1 LKKNDNEKKKNRITK
16 RLLITVLLVLLV
28 LGVAVY
34 TTDEQVRSYI
44 NKNIIKSEVTE
55 NSIRAI
61 EINAQENPK
70 IYAYSRYISVFSKN
84 ELKLYDASASLYK
97 TLNIEISK
105 PLMTSAGRYLV
116 MAENDGKTIYLVE
129 DANIVWKNEVEGN
142 ILKIN
147 VNENGYVSVI
157 VKNNTY
163 KSIIY
168 VYSPDGTS
176 LFKRYLSS
184 SLAVV
189 TDISKDN
196 KYLVFG
202 EIDYSGISIKSNI
215 EVISIELAVKDPK
228 NSTEIKYNA
237 EDGKIITN
245 IKYTDTNKIVAMYDD
260 SIVVY
265 GNDNENEIY
274 KIENDNIFVDIGLQ
288 NNIAI
293 FAKETSGIFAFEYKL
308 VMKNEEN
315 EKETVYALNSSIP
328 KKIIVNKN
336 VIGMNFG
343 TEVKIVNSSAWT
355 LKDYSSS
362 KQIKDLVL
370 GTNIAGIVYKDKIE
384 VVSF

>member
-1 LKKNDNEKKKNRITK
+1 MKKNDNEKKKNRITK